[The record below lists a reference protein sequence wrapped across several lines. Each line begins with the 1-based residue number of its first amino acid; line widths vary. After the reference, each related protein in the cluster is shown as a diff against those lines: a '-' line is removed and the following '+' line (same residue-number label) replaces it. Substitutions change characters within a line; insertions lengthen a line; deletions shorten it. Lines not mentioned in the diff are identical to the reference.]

1 MRHDTDLVTW
11 YTTSSAD
18 MQTACQSYADKYG
31 IELVCFSKWPMHQ
44 DDLGNATGES
54 IPYTS
59 KYPER
64 AMMVINEMYKNQDLY
79 LTFVYGLENTHWV
92 YTDDGMIDVKA
103 NNGGAQSTWD
113 YGQNGWVFGSM
124 LLNPASTATL
134 SVDLEKCKTAFH
146 RPFMTF
152 NFNNDSV
159 ADEDANVKAVMNEY
173 KDALEAGV
181 YGADWATVYE
191 QFRSEMYAAGIEKV
205 AAEADAQLKQFA
217 ADKGI
222 TEFMPDPEKYP
233 KRDWIVVSPA
243 K

>member
-1 MRHDTDLVTW
+1 
-11 YTTSSAD
+11 
-18 MQTACQSYADKYG
+18 
-31 IELVCFSKWPMHQ
+31 
-44 DDLGNATGES
+44 
-54 IPYTS
+54 
-59 KYPER
+59 
-64 AMMVINEMYKNQDLY
+64 
-79 LTFVYGLENTHWV
+79 
-92 YTDDGMIDVKA
+92 MIDVKA

-113 YGQNGWVFGSM
+113 YGQNGWVVGSM

-134 SVDLEKCKTAFH
+134 SADLEKCKTAFY